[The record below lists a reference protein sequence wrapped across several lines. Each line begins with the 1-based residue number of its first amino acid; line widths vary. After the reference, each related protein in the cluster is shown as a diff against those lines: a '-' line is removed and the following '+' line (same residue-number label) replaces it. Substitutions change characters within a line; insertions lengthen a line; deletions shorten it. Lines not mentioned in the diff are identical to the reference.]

1 MATANKSRDEM
12 IAANGLQLSYL
23 DWGDV
28 RTRDAMVLLHGF
40 AETKLVW
47 QAVAPDLAREYR
59 VIAYDQRG
67 HGKSDRAADNDYS
80 RASQVE
86 DLGALISGLGLRT
99 VVLVGHAMGGSNAIC
114 YAAEHPDTVTAMVII
129 ETAPEVLRTGMETL
143 RRLVTGS
150 EQFATL
156 EEAIEAYRKHYP
168 YATGEQLERRVQSTI
183 IASEDGSYE
192 WDFDRAFRDP
202 RMRPPDPDPGQ
213 RRLNDLWDCVDRVQ
227 CPVMIVRGAETDM
240 LAPEAI
246 QRLQRRIVGSRVSLI
261 EGAGHAVPTD
271 QPAELALNIR
281 EFLQTVSSKIR

>member
-1 MATANKSRDEM
+1 MASANRSRDEM
-12 IAANGLQLSYL
+12 VAANGLQLSYL

-28 RTRDAMVLLHGF
+28 RTRDAVIMLHGF

-47 QAVAPDLAREYR
+47 QAVAPELSREYR
-59 VIAYDQRG
+59 VVAYDQRG
-67 HGKSDRAADNDYS
+67 HGRSERAADNDYS

-86 DLGALISGLGLRT
+86 DLGGLITGLGLRT
-99 VVLVGHAMGGSNAIC
+99 VVLVGHGMGGANAIC
-114 YAAEHPDTVTAMVII
+114 YAAEHPDTVTAMVIV

-143 RRLVTGS
+143 RRVVTGS

-156 EEAIEAYRKHYP
+156 EEAVDAYREHYP

-183 IASEDGSYE
+183 TVADDGSYV
-192 WDFDRAFRDP
+192 WNFDRAFRDP

-227 CPVMIVRGAETDM
+227 CPVMIVRGAESDM
-240 LAPEAI
+240 LSPEAV

-261 EGAGHAVPTD
+261 EEAGHAVPTD
-271 QPAELALNIR
+271 QPADLALNIR
-281 EFLQTVSSKIR
+281 EFLQTVSSEIR

>member
-1 MATANKSRDEM
+1 MASANRSRDEM
-12 IAANGLQLSYL
+12 IAANGLQFSYL

-28 RTRDAMVLLHGF
+28 RTRDAMIMLHGF

-47 QAVAPDLAREYR
+47 QAVAPELSREYR

-67 HGKSDRAADNDYS
+67 HGRSERAADNDYS

-86 DLGALISGLGLRT
+86 DLGGLIAGLGLRT
-99 VVLVGHAMGGSNAIC
+99 VVLVGHAMGGANAIC
-114 YAAEHPDTVTAMVII
+114 YAAEHPDTVTSMVIV

-143 RRLVTGS
+143 RRLVTGN
-150 EQFATL
+150 EQFATV
-156 EEAIEAYRKHYP
+156 EEATDAYRQHYP

-183 IASEDGSYE
+183 AVAEDGSYG

-227 CPVMIVRGAETDM
+227 CPVMIVRGAESDM
-240 LAPEAI
+240 LSPEAVH
-246 QRLQRRIVGSRVSLI
+246 RLQRRIVGSRVSLI